1 METTIIVSQEVR
13 SFAIWQEAFFEGA
26 GMRADA
32 GINVIGAYQDVNNEN
47 RVTVISEAPSAEV
60 AEAFI
65 YNPEMKV
72 LWEKIGIIGEVEVKV
87 LKKAF

>member
-1 METTIIVSQEVR
+1 METTIIVSHEVR
-13 SFAIWQEAFFEGA
+13 NFTVWQEAFFAGA

-32 GINVIGAYQDVNNEN
+32 GINVLGAYHDVNNEK

-65 YNPEMKV
+65 FNPEMRI
-72 LWEKIGIIGEVEVKV
+72 LWEKIGVVGEVEVKV
-87 LKKAF
+87 LKKVI